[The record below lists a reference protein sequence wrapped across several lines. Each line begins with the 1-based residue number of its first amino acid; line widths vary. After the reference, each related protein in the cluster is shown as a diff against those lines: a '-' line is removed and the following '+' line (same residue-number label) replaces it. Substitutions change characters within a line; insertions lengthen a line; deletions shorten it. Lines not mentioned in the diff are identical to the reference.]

1 METIKNLFNGS
12 WKVFKTVVKVFIL
25 GFVLLFVVAALFA
38 TSGEDTTS
46 PTETTVAE
54 ETTETTVAEEVKEK
68 PKAPTV
74 VEKYN
79 LQVVETSTTS
89 YGAFQVVGTL
99 VADKDYDY
107 IQIEIPCYD
116 ADGYA
121 VGTAIANASNISKGD
136 TWKFEA
142 TQFDGGGVECN
153 IEKADVTG
161 W

>member
-1 METIKNLFNGS
+1 MDTVSKLFNGT
-12 WKVFKTVVKVFIL
+12 WKVFKTVVKAFIL
-25 GFVLLFVVAALFA
+25 LIVLGLIIGAV
-38 TSGEDTTS
+38 SGG
-46 PTETTVAE
+46 ET
-54 ETTETTVAEEVKEK
+54 ETTETTVTEEVKEK

-79 LQVVETSTTS
+79 LQVLETSTTS

-99 VADKDYDY
+99 VADKDYSY

-116 ADGYA
+116 ADGNN
-121 VGTAIANASNISKGD
+121 VGTAIANASNISKGE

-142 TQFDGGGVECN
+142 TQFDGGGVDCK

>member
-1 METIKNLFNGS
+1 METIKNLFNGT
-12 WKVFKTVVKVFIL
+12 WKVFKTVVKAFIL
-25 GFVLLFVVAALFA
+25 LIVLGVIVGVV
-38 TSGEDTTS
+38 SGGE
-46 PTETTVAE
+46 TETT
-54 ETTETTVAEEVKEK
+54 ETTETTVTEEVKEK

-79 LQVVETSTTS
+79 LQVVETSV
-89 YGAFQVVGTL
+89 GALDTFKVVGTL
-99 VADKDYDY
+99 VADKDYSY

-153 IEKADVTG
+153 IEKAEVSG

>member
-1 METIKNLFNGS
+1 MSTVSKLFNGT
-12 WKVFKTVVKVFIL
+12 WKAFKTLVKAFIL
-25 GFVLLFVVAALFA
+25 LIVLGLIIGIV
-38 TSGEDTTS
+38 SGGE
-46 PTETTVAE
+46 TETT
-54 ETTETTVAEEVKEK
+54 ETTETTVTEEVKEQ

-79 LQVVETSTTS
+79 LQVLETETDAL
-89 YGAFQVVGTL
+89 GIFRVVGTL
-99 VADKDYDY
+99 VANKDYSY

-116 ADGYA
+116 ADGNN
-121 VGTAIANASNISKGD
+121 VGTAIANASNISKGE

-142 TQFDGGGVECN
+142 TQFDGGGVECK

>member
-1 METIKNLFNGS
+1 METIKTLFNTS

-25 GFVLLFVVAALFA
+25 GFVLLFVVALFS
-38 TSGEDTTS
+38 TSDEDTTS
-46 PTETTVAE
+46 P
-54 ETTETTVAEEVKEK
+54 TETTVAEEVKEK

-79 LQVVETSTTS
+79 LQVVETSV
-89 YGAFQVVGTL
+89 GALDTFKVVGTL
-99 VADKDYDY
+99 VADKDYSY

>member
-1 METIKNLFNGS
+1 METIKNLFNGT
-12 WKVFKTVVKVFIL
+12 WKVFKTVVKAFIL
-25 GFVLLFVVAALFA
+25 LIVLGVIVGVV
-38 TSGEDTTS
+38 SGGETET
-46 PTETTVAE
+46 TETTVAE
-54 ETTETTVAEEVKEK
+54 ETTEEVKEK

-79 LQVVETSTTS
+79 LQVVETSV
-89 YGAFQVVGTL
+89 GALDTFKVVGTL
-99 VADKDYDY
+99 VADKDYSY

-142 TQFDGGGVECN
+142 TQFDGGGVDCN

>member
-1 METIKNLFNGS
+1 MQTIKNLFNGS
-12 WKVFKTVVKVFIL
+12 WKLFKTVVKVFIL
-25 GFVLLFVVAALFA
+25 GFALLFVVALFS

-54 ETTETTVAEEVKEK
+54 QVKEE

-79 LQVVETSTTS
+79 LQVIETSTTS

-99 VADKDYDY
+99 VANKDYSY

>member
-1 METIKNLFNGS
+1 METVSKLFNGT
-12 WKVFKTVVKVFIL
+12 WKAFKTLVKAFIL
-25 GFVLLFVVAALFA
+25 LIVLGLIIGVV
-38 TSGEDTTS
+38 SGG
-46 PTETTVAE
+46 ET
-54 ETTETTVAEEVKEK
+54 ETTETTVTEEVKEQ

-79 LQVVETSTTS
+79 LQVLETSTTS

-99 VADKDYDY
+99 VANKDYSY

-116 ADGYA
+116 ADGNN
-121 VGTAIANASNISKGD
+121 VGTAIANASNISKGE

-142 TQFDGGGVECN
+142 TQFDGGGVECK

>member
-1 METIKNLFNGS
+1 MDTVSKLFNGT
-12 WKVFKTVVKVFIL
+12 WKAFKTLVKAFIL
-25 GFVLLFVVAALFA
+25 LTVFGLIIGTV
-38 TSGEDTTS
+38 SGG
-46 PTETTVAE
+46 ET
-54 ETTETTVAEEVKEK
+54 ETTETTETTEEVKEK

-99 VADKDYDY
+99 VADKDYSY

-142 TQFDGGGVECN
+142 TQFDGGGVDCN

>member
-1 METIKNLFNGS
+1 MNTVSKLFNGT
-12 WKVFKTVVKVFIL
+12 WKAFKTLVKAFIL
-25 GFVLLFVVAALFA
+25 LIVLGVIVGVV
-38 TSGEDTTS
+38 SGGE
-46 PTETTVAE
+46 TETT
-54 ETTETTVAEEVKEK
+54 ETTETTVTEEVKEK

-79 LQVVETSTTS
+79 LQVLETETDVL
-89 YGAFQVVGTL
+89 GIFRVVGTL
-99 VADKDYDY
+99 VANNDYSY

-116 ADGYA
+116 ADGNN
-121 VGTAIANASNISKGD
+121 VGTAIANASNIGKGE

-142 TQFDGGGVECN
+142 TQFDGGGVDCN

>member
-1 METIKNLFNGS
+1 MDTVSKLFNGT
-12 WKVFKTVVKVFIL
+12 WKAFKTLVKAFIL
-25 GFVLLFVVAALFA
+25 LIVLGAIVGVV
-38 TSGEDTTS
+38 SGGE
-46 PTETTVAE
+46 TETT
-54 ETTETTVAEEVKEK
+54 ETTETTVTEEVKEK

-99 VADKDYDY
+99 VANKDYSY

-116 ADGYA
+116 ADGNN
-121 VGTAIANASNISKGD
+121 VGTAIANASNISKGE

-142 TQFDGGGVECN
+142 TQFDGGGVDCN

>member
-1 METIKNLFNGS
+1 MNTVSKLFNGT
-12 WKVFKTVVKVFIL
+12 WKAFKTLVKAFIL
-25 GFVLLFVVAALFA
+25 LIVLGLIIGTV
-38 TSGEDTTS
+38 SGG
-46 PTETTVAE
+46 ET
-54 ETTETTVAEEVKEK
+54 ETTETTVTEEVKEK

-99 VADKDYDY
+99 VADKDYSY

-116 ADGYA
+116 ADGYN
-121 VGTAIANASNISKGD
+121 VGTAIANASNIGKGE

-142 TQFDGGGVECN
+142 TQFDGGGVDCN

>member
-1 METIKNLFNGS
+1 MDTVSKLFNGT
-12 WKVFKTVVKVFIL
+12 WKVFKTSVKAFIL
-25 GFVLLFVVAALFA
+25 LIVLGLIIGVV
-38 TSGEDTTS
+38 SGGE
-46 PTETTVAE
+46 TETT
-54 ETTETTVAEEVKEK
+54 ETTETTVTEEVKEK

-79 LQVVETSTTS
+79 LQVLETETDVL
-89 YGAFQVVGTL
+89 GIFRVVGTL
-99 VADKDYDY
+99 VANKDYSY

-116 ADGYA
+116 ADGNN
-121 VGTAIANASNISKGD
+121 VGTAIANASNIGKGE

>member
-1 METIKNLFNGS
+1 MDTVSKLFNGT
-12 WKVFKTVVKVFIL
+12 WKAFKTLVKAFIL
-25 GFVLLFVVAALFA
+25 LIVLGLIIGAV
-38 TSGEDTTS
+38 SGG
-46 PTETTVAE
+46 ET
-54 ETTETTVAEEVKEK
+54 ETTETTVTEEVKEQ

-99 VADKDYDY
+99 VANKDYSY

-116 ADGYA
+116 ADGNN
-121 VGTAIANASNISKGD
+121 VGTAIANASNISKGE

-142 TQFDGGGVECN
+142 TQFDGGGVECK

>member
-1 METIKNLFNGS
+1 MNTVSKLFNGT
-12 WKVFKTVVKVFIL
+12 WKAFKTLVKAFIL
-25 GFVLLFVVAALFA
+25 LIVLGVIVGVV
-38 TSGEDTTS
+38 SGGE
-46 PTETTVAE
+46 TETT
-54 ETTETTVAEEVKEK
+54 ETTETTVTEEVKEK

-99 VADKDYDY
+99 VADKDYSY

-116 ADGYA
+116 ADGYN
-121 VGTAIANASNISKGD
+121 VGTAIANASNIGKGE

-142 TQFDGGGVECN
+142 TQFDGGGVDCN

>member
-1 METIKNLFNGS
+1 MDTVSKLFNGT
-12 WKVFKTVVKVFIL
+12 WKVFKTVVKAFIL
-25 GFVLLFVVAALFA
+25 LIVFGLIIGTV
-38 TSGEDTTS
+38 SGGE
-46 PTETTVAE
+46 TETT
-54 ETTETTVAEEVKEK
+54 ETTETTVTEEVKEK

-99 VADKDYDY
+99 VADKDYSY

-142 TQFDGGGVECN
+142 TQFDGGGVDCN

>member
-1 METIKNLFNGS
+1 MNTVSKLFNGT
-12 WKVFKTVVKVFIL
+12 WKAFKTLVKAFIL
-25 GFVLLFVVAALFA
+25 LIVLGVIVGVV
-38 TSGEDTTS
+38 TSEDTGT
-46 PTETTVAE
+46 PTETLTSEPQPV
-54 ETTETTVAEEVKEK
+54 TEEVKEK

-79 LQVVETSTTS
+79 LQVLETETDSL
-89 YGAFQVVGTL
+89 GIFRVVGTL
-99 VADKDYDY
+99 VADKDYSY

-116 ADGYA
+116 ADGYN
-121 VGTAIANASNISKGD
+121 VGTAIANASNIGKGE

-142 TQFDGGGVECN
+142 TQFDGGGVDCN

>member
-1 METIKNLFNGS
+1 MNTVSKLFNGT

-25 GFVLLFVVAALFA
+25 LIVLGLIIGIV
-38 TSGEDTTS
+38 SGGE
-46 PTETTVAE
+46 TETT
-54 ETTETTVAEEVKEK
+54 ETTETTVTEEVKEQ

-79 LQVVETSTTS
+79 LQVLETETDAL
-89 YGAFQVVGTL
+89 GIFRVVGTL
-99 VADKDYDY
+99 VADKDYSY

-116 ADGYA
+116 ADGYN
-121 VGTAIANASNISKGD
+121 VGTAIANASNIGKGE

-142 TQFDGGGVECN
+142 TQFDGGGVDCN